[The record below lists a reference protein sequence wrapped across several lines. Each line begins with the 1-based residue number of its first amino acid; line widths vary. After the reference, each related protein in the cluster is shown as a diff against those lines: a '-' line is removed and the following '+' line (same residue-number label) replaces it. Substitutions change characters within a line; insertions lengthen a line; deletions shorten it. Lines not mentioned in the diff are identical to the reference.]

1 MNALRTILLLLAM
14 LPAFAMGQP
23 FTIPQYDLSIDL
35 PTGWIHDEEDQFGF
49 VLYDPKSPGKK
60 RKIRVHYPPG
70 KASSPQEQVQITFEL
85 INNGRKEQGQP
96 LERIQYEKK
105 VSTKSGIEGY
115 LASHGF
121 EGEPDRGYINHYYF
135 KSPSGR
141 IVCICV
147 YLSGATKDEES
158 RLDNIILNSLAF
170 MPTKSKNG

>member
-70 KASSPQEQVQITFEL
+70 KASSPQEQAQITFEL

-96 LERIQYEKK
+96 LERIQYEIRGVRHKFLTFNHAKHAFKSIKNKK
-105 VSTKSGIEGY
+105 F
-115 LASHGF
+115 ASHFDALG
-121 EGEPDRGYINHYYF
+121 
-135 KSPSGR
+135 
-141 IVCICV
+141 
-147 YLSGATKDEES
+147 
-158 RLDNIILNSLAF
+158 LAELPQCHRSEVL
-170 MPTKSKNG
+170 MPTRTSAFRPRSFLRVLVSP

>member
-1 MNALRTILLLLAM
+1 M
-14 LPAFAMGQP
+14 
-23 FTIPQYDLSIDL
+23 
-35 PTGWIHDEEDQFGF
+35 
-49 VLYDPKSPGKK
+49 
-60 RKIRVHYPPG
+60 
-70 KASSPQEQVQITFEL
+70 QITFEL
-85 INNGRKEQGQP
+85 INNGRKERGQP

-170 MPTKSKNG
+170 MPTKAKMANGPMQLVTMPSALLAFRLRSRLGCQKQVGASDRGRSEKI